1 LIKAERPVNEVEK
14 EVAGVDVSGESVSP
28 GDTLRKLREKR
39 NLSIAD
45 VAQHLKYGVRQIEA
59 LERDDF
65 QNLPGMTFVRGMT
78 RSYAKLLGSNP
89 TQLLS
94 ELEQRRLPEQ
104 VTVDLRT
111 TQIPFPDGSKRA
123 TRLYGVLSVLLVLM
137 AAAIAYEWKIGGFLW
152 MEADTSKGESRPAA
166 IADVAVVIQP
176 EPYDAVDREKA
187 ELSQSAGIGSLPIP
201 TLPSPST
208 KDTVLF
214 DAAGGTAKAGGSGK
228 RIALQF
234 DSESWVEIKQ
244 ADGKILMSQLN
255 PKGSRQL
262 IEGTPPFVLII
273 GNAPNVRLLYNEMP
287 VDLRPHFKVD
297 VARIVLE

>member
-123 TRLYGVLSVLLVLM
+123 TRL
-137 AAAIAYEWKIGGFLW
+137 
-152 MEADTSKGESRPAA
+152 
-166 IADVAVVIQP
+166 
-176 EPYDAVDREKA
+176 
-187 ELSQSAGIGSLPIP
+187 
-201 TLPSPST
+201 
-208 KDTVLF
+208 
-214 DAAGGTAKAGGSGK
+214 
-228 RIALQF
+228 
-234 DSESWVEIKQ
+234 
-244 ADGKILMSQLN
+244 
-255 PKGSRQL
+255 
-262 IEGTPPFVLII
+262 
-273 GNAPNVRLLYNEMP
+273 
-287 VDLRPHFKVD
+287 
-297 VARIVLE
+297 